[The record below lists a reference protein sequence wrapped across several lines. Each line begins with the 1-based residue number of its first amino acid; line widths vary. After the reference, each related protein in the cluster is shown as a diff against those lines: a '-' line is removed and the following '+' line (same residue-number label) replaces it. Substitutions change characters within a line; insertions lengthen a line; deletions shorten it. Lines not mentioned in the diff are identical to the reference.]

1 MSTLS
6 GGPNVIT
13 NSLVFSYDIANSKS
27 YTNGALTLNS
37 LGLTQTSGS
46 ILNGPTYNSANG
58 GSLVFDGT
66 NDYVKLD
73 PSTIPT
79 GNEITIGI
87 WSYGVNLVP
96 GSIFAASNGSDRTI
110 NIHLPWN
117 NNVVYWDC
125 GNDGANYDRVNTS
138 TLSSIQWQNSWHYWV
153 FTKNTTAGTMGIY
166 LDGNLNTSGTSK
178 TRTIK
183 TSLTAS
189 IGAFI
194 LSPTSYYQS
203 ARVAKLDV
211 YNRALTA
218 TEILQNYN
226 TTKTRFG
233 LF

>member
-6 GGPNVIT
+6 GGPTTVTRN
-13 NSLVFSYDIANSKS
+13 LVFSYDIANPKS
-27 YTNGALTLNS
+27 YISGSLVLNS
-37 LGLTQTSGS
+37 LGPTQTTGS

-66 NDYVKLD
+66 NDYVSLN

-79 GNEITIGI
+79 GGEITVGI
-87 WSYGVNLVP
+87 WNYGITNLVG
-96 GSIFAASNGSDRTI
+96 GSIFGASSGSDRTI

-117 NNVVYWDC
+117 NSVVYWDC
-125 GNDGANYDRVNTS
+125 GNDGANFDRVNTS
-138 TLSSIQWQNSWHYWV
+138 TLSAAQWQNSWHYWT
-153 FTKNTTAGTMGIY
+153 FTKNASTGVMNIY
-166 LDGNLNTSGTSK
+166 LDGILNTTGTAL

-183 TSLTAS
+183 TPLTAS
-189 IGAFI
+189 IGNFVGV
-194 LSPTSYYQS
+194 YQNS
-203 ARVAKLDV
+203 RVAKLDV

-218 TEILQNYN
+218 TEVLSNYN